1 MALVVACGPTDFLGA
16 GPGDALYA
24 DGGGDF
30 ALHEALL
37 RRIDGVSVHHVV
49 QFPPFGGGEITVCGC
64 VVPTV
69 QTTSAK
75 PVKTGCFG
83 RGGLR
88 FRHNGDCRGVLFA
101 RKPLNMR
108 VNPLIRT

>member
-24 DGGGDF
+24 DGGEGF

-37 RRIDGVSVHHVV
+37 RRIDGVSEHHVV

-75 PVKTGCFG
+75 TGET
-83 RGGLR
+83 GL
-88 FRHNGDCRGVLFA
+88 FRA
-101 RKPLNMR
+101 RWSTFWAQWCLSWS
-108 VNPLIRT
+108 VVRTQASEHAR

>member
-24 DGGGDF
+24 DGGGGF

-37 RRIDGVSVHHVV
+37 RRIDGVSEHHVV
-49 QFPPFGGGEITVCGC
+49 QFPPFGDRASVAFVG

-75 PVKTGCFG
+75 TGE
-83 RGGLR
+83 
-88 FRHNGDCRGVLFA
+88 NGWLWA
-101 RKPLNMR
+101 RWSTFWAQRCLSWS
-108 VNPLIRT
+108 VVRTQAPEHAR